1 MSWRVITEDAATAL
15 RSLPPASFDACLC
28 DPPYGLSFMGKRW
41 DYDVPTTALW
51 AEVLRVLKPGAP
63 LLALF
68 GTRTYHRGVV
78 RIEDAGF
85 EIRDQL
91 AWMHGQG
98 MPKSKS
104 CLKPAFEPIVLA
116 RKPLEGTAKQSLSKW
131 GCGGNFNDCRTPEG
145 RWPANVLLDEDAAA
159 MLDEQTKDQIHSA
172 GAARNKVVTGTYAAT
187 SFDMGGTRQMNRFGD
202 AGGASRFFYTA
213 KASKAE
219 RGDGNDHPTVKPI
232 ALTTYLARLLRPEN
246 PGAILVPFSGS
257 GSEMIGALRAG
268 WPTVIGIEREEAYA
282 ATAERRL
289 MAERCTDSATKVGG
303 GT

>member
-1 MSWRVITEDAATAL
+1 
-15 RSLPPASFDACLC
+15 
-28 DPPYGLSFMGKRW
+28 
-41 DYDVPTTALW
+41 
-51 AEVLRVLKPGAP
+51 
-63 LLALF
+63 
-68 GTRTYHRGVV
+68 
-78 RIEDAGF
+78 
-85 EIRDQL
+85 
-91 AWMHGQG
+91 
-98 MPKSKS
+98 
-104 CLKPAFEPIVLA
+104 
-116 RKPLEGTAKQSLSKW
+116 
-131 GCGGNFNDCRTPEG
+131 
-145 RWPANVLLDEDAAA
+145 
-159 MLDEQTKDQIHSA
+159 
-172 GAARNKVVTGTYAAT
+172 
-187 SFDMGGTRQMNRFGD
+187 MNRFGD